1 MNKDT
6 IIELLESVQSGA
18 TSIEEATDML
28 VRLPFEEI
36 GFARI
41 DHHRA
46 LRSGTPE
53 VIYCPGKSPDHVA
66 SIFRKIADKSLPV
79 LATRADE
86 KMYTAVL
93 KETPEAEYDST
104 ARLIYLA
111 DPKLDE
117 TGLVVVA
124 SAGTSDLGVATES
137 ALTAKLMGSHVETLW
152 DVGVAG
158 LHRIVPHLELLRK
171 ASVIV
176 VVAGMEG
183 ALPSVVAGL
192 VSRPVIGVPTSI
204 GYGASLGGLTPLL
217 TMLSSCAAGVSV
229 VNIDNGFGAGY
240 IAALINRGNSALVY

>member
-6 IIELLESVQSGA
+6 LVELLESVRSGA
-18 TSIEEATDML
+18 CSVDEAISTL
-28 VRLPFEEI
+28 VKLPFEEI
-36 GFARI
+36 GFARV

-46 LRSGTPE
+46 LRSGLPE
-53 VIYCPGKSPDHVA
+53 VIYCPGKTPKHVA
-66 SIFRKIADKSLPV
+66 RIFRKIADVSRPV
-79 LATRADE
+79 LATRAE
-86 KMYTAVL
+86 ESVYAAVL
-93 KETPEAEYDST
+93 KDVPDAQYDAS

-111 DPKLDE
+111 DPEKDE

-124 SAGTSDLGVATES
+124 SAGTSDLGVATEA
-137 ALTAKLMGSHVETLW
+137 ALTARLMGASVETLW

-192 VSRPVIGVPTSI
+192 VARPVIGVPTSI
-204 GYGASLGGLTPLL
+204 GYGASMNGLTPLM

-240 IAALINRGNSALVY
+240 IAALINRGNSALAC